1 MHNLRIVQELGSQ
14 IQQCAKTRSLLQG
27 KELHREVH
35 KNGYGAHTFVANS
48 LIQMYGSCQCL
59 QEARSI
65 FHSTRNRNIY
75 SWTIFLVASAEN
87 GDLDHAKIV
96 FNRMPARN
104 LASWNAL
111 IAACA
116 RNDQCQDALEIFYRM
131 SLQGERPDDLTFVS
145 AIDSCGI
152 LRSLRDGKLLHEQTL
167 EAGLVHNTAVANT
180 LITMYG
186 KCQRLDSAWSVF
198 ADIPNPD
205 VVSWTSI
212 ATAFARNGYFD
223 RSLELFQEMP
233 VAKNVI
239 SSWNIGI
246 AAIAKGGATASAISF
261 SFRINLEGIKP
272 DGATFIALIDSC
284 ASPNSLPDAKRIASW
299 IGDSEFWSDPRLR
312 DATID
317 MFGRCDDL
325 DTARAIFL
333 ENPTSATGWAKMV
346 ANCARNGDSRTA
358 INLFKQMDLEG
369 VKPIALAF
377 VGAIA
382 ACSNSAALGEGEAIH
397 ACFEEEEHADRE
409 TEHGPSTGMVHN
421 AAIHMYGRCG
431 SLGRADSLF
440 RSLRRQSVVSW
451 TSIIRAFASNGRLPR
466 AREIFAAMPERNLVS
481 WTAMAA
487 AYARRG
493 HLEEAVELL
502 DRTPELDL
510 VLCTSIAA
518 THARNGDFDRARE
531 FFNRIKEP
539 DAFSYATMIAAYAQ
553 AGKMEEAQE
562 LFDRMPEFGTDV
574 VSWTTLVVAYAQA
587 GHSAA
592 ASLELFHAM
601 NLHGQLPNAVTFV
614 GILTACSR
622 IGSLRIG
629 LACFASMVH
638 DFALEVSPE
647 HWSCLVDMLGRSGQT
662 SDAQEV
668 IKDLPAAREDPVAWT
683 AFLSSCKD
691 QADFQRGAFVAR
703 DVVASGVADGGAFT
717 LVSSICFT

>member
-1 MHNLRIVQELGSQ
+1 
-14 IQQCAKTRSLLQG
+14 G

-48 LIQMYGSCQCL
+48 LIQMYGSC
-59 QEARSI
+59 
-65 FHSTRNRNIY
+65 H
-75 SWTIFLVASAEN
+75 AEN

-205 VVSWTSI
+205 
-212 ATAFARNGYFD
+212 
-223 RSLELFQEMP
+223 
-233 VAKNVI
+233 I

-333 ENPTSATGWAKMV
+333 ENPTSAAGWAKMV
-346 ANCARNGDSRTA
+346 ANYARNGDSRTA

-369 VKPIALAF
+369 VKPVALAF

-409 TEHGPSTGMVHN
+409 TEHGPSTDMVHN

-451 TSIIRAFASNGRLPR
+451 TSIIRAFASNGRVDLGFR
-466 AREIFAAMPERNLVS
+466 LFREMQLQGTPPSAV
-481 WTAMAA
+481 TMAELQSA
-487 AYARRG
+487 CA
-493 HLEEAVELL
+493 HLGLLRDGLDSLASMLL
-502 DRTPELDL
+502 DHGIAPTAENYACIADL
-510 VLCTSIAA
+510 
-518 THARNGDFDRARE
+518 
-531 FFNRIKEP
+531 
-539 DAFSYATMIAAYAQ
+539 
-553 AGKMEEAQE
+553 
-562 LFDRMPEFGTDV
+562 
-574 VSWTTLVVAYAQA
+574 
-587 GHSAA
+587 
-592 ASLELFHAM
+592 
-601 NLHGQLPNAVTFV
+601 
-614 GILTACSR
+614 
-622 IGSLRIG
+622 LR
-629 LACFASMVH
+629 
-638 DFALEVSPE
+638 
-647 HWSCLVDMLGRSGQT
+647 RS
-662 SDAQEV
+662 
-668 IKDLPAAREDPVAWT
+668 
-683 AFLSSCKD
+683 
-691 QADFQRGAFVAR
+691 
-703 DVVASGVADGGAFT
+703 
-717 LVSSICFT
+717 

>member
-14 IQQCAKTRSLLQG
+14 LQQCAKTRSLLQG

-65 FHSTRNRNIY
+65 FHSIRNRNIY

-212 ATAFARNGYFD
+212 GTAFARNGYFD

-233 VAKNVI
+233 VAKNVVCWSAIITAAARCDRHSAAFQLFQVMDQEGARPNTLIYLTLLQGSHSTSTIRAIHCTAEEDEELARDSNPAVMNAVLSAYGRYGDLARSWAVFSRMERRDPITWNSIATACAQSGDFDGAMRALERMPQWEI

-333 ENPTSATGWAKMV
+333 ENPTSAAGWAKMV
-346 ANCARNGDSRTA
+346 ANYARNGDSRTA

-369 VKPIALAF
+369 VKPVALAF

-409 TEHGPSTGMVHN
+409 TEHGPSTDMVHN

-451 TSIIRAFASNGRLPR
+451 TSIIRAFASNGRVDLGFR
-466 AREIFAAMPERNLVS
+466 LFREMQLQGTPPSAV
-481 WTAMAA
+481 TMAELQSA
-487 AYARRG
+487 CA
-493 HLEEAVELL
+493 HLGLLRDGLDSLASMLL
-502 DRTPELDL
+502 DHGIAPTAENYACIADL
-510 VLCTSIAA
+510 LRRS
-518 THARNGDFDRARE
+518 
-531 FFNRIKEP
+531 K
-539 DAFSYATMIAAYAQ
+539 
-553 AGKMEEAQE
+553 AQE
-562 LFDRMPEFGTDV
+562 DEDG
-574 VSWTTLVVAYAQA
+574 
-587 GHSAA
+587 
-592 ASLELFHAM
+592 EL
-601 NLHGQLPNAVTFV
+601 
-614 GILTACSR
+614 
-622 IGSLRIG
+622 
-629 LACFASMVH
+629 
-638 DFALEVSPE
+638 
-647 HWSCLVDMLGRSGQT
+647 
-662 SDAQEV
+662 
-668 IKDLPAAREDPVAWT
+668 
-683 AFLSSCKD
+683 
-691 QADFQRGAFVAR
+691 
-703 DVVASGVADGGAFT
+703 
-717 LVSSICFT
+717 